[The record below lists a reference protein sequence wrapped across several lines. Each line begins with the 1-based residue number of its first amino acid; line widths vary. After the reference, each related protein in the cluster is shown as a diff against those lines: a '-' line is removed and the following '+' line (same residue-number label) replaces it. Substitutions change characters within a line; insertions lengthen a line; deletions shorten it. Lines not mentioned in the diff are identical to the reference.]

1 MFITAV
7 QLFPTKLAFIL
18 PCGTSA
24 NIAEN
29 VFGVSSGTIGEL
41 GIVWEHYPHGMEMK
55 FAFLITSE
63 EPALNTWH
71 LRQWNR
77 LDKTCFTYLS
87 LRRGIGIYWR

>member
-63 EPALNTWH
+63 EPALNT
-71 LRQWNR
+71 
-77 LDKTCFTYLS
+77 
-87 LRRGIGIYWR
+87 